1 MSDFDFQKVVA
12 VRIEPARLR
21 DRIEHAEIRR
31 GVHAGARDPLP
42 AQRVAGEVGIELT
55 NASKP
60 YGEAIVYVDD
70 NEEMGFI

>member
-1 MSDFDFQKVVA
+1 MSFW
-12 VRIEPARLR
+12 
-21 DRIEHAEIRR
+21 DR
-31 GVHAGARDPLP
+31 G
-42 AQRVAGEVGIELT
+42 AGEVGIELT